1 MELNRWLRLIAG
13 TFVLASVAL
22 SQIHSPWWLA
32 FTAFVGLN
40 QIQSAFTGW
49 CPMMGLLRA
58 LGVPELRER
67 NMASKA

>member
-13 TFVLASVAL
+13 TFVIASVAL
-22 SQIHSPWWLA
+22 AQLHSPWWLA

-40 QIQSAFTGW
+40 QVQSAFTGW

-58 LGVPELRER
+58 LGVPELHEEE
-67 NMASKA
+67 MAS

>member
-22 SQIHSPWWLA
+22 AQLHSPWWLA

-49 CPMMGLLRA
+49 CPMISLLRA
-58 LGVPELRER
+58 LGVPELREP
-67 NMASKA
+67 NVASKA